1 LFSIYVSLFYSLDIS
16 VSDKINITMVNVKIR
31 ILHTSLIKQ
40 NITFVLSFV
49 DKNRRK
55 TAEKF
60 VHEKDKL
67 LSLGAGF
74 LMKKYLPEGEIEVKE
89 SGKPYLEN
97 GPFFNVSHSE
107 DYVVFASD
115 ESREVGVDIEKI
127 NENKIDGI
135 RYVLDEEENKIE
147 DINALFQVWSNK
159 ESLVKCISYE
169 LKNIKDVKGIPL
181 EGKRIVDEESYY
193 TKSLIF
199 NGYSLSLTLK
209 GEEPFNIEIIN
220 LNSLED

>member
-1 LFSIYVSLFYSLDIS
+1 
-16 VSDKINITMVNVKIR
+16 MVNVKIR

-49 DKNRRK
+49 GENRRK
-55 TAEKF
+55 MAEKF

-107 DYVVFASD
+107 EYVVFASD

-169 LKNIKDVKGIPL
+169 LKNIKDMKGIPL